1 MRCVKSIFTVSIFA
15 MIIVSGARAEIVS
28 KTQLD
33 KTIVAGT
40 NVTIDK
46 PTSGANN
53 GKIVINATDT
63 NTTYTTGTESYSGTT
78 KLYGSTG
85 TSTDGTM
92 TRGAI
97 TTALSGKQPTL
108 TTTNLKGAGSVS
120 VGIANGV
127 VTITGTDTQYTLPDA
142 TADVKGGVRVMTSAA
157 GIDESSAAED
167 AKVPTVAAAWDIANT
182 AAGNNSVGRSQGETN
197 KNKILITGATG
208 DVAPVAV
215 TTTGSGNAVTSVSVA
230 GGKYT
235 VTKGTTFATKAQL
248 DALDSATTGT
258 GAVVTN
264 VAQTDG
270 KVTVT
275 KGNVQ
280 VPVGSSTATTYA
292 AIWVE

>member
-15 MIIVSGARAEIVS
+15 VLVVTGARAEIVS
-28 KTQLD
+28 KTN
-33 KTIVAGT
+33 IVAGT
-40 NVTIDK
+40 NVTIEN
-46 PTSGANN
+46 PTSGTNS

-78 KLYGSTG
+78 KLYTSTG

-97 TTALSGKQPTL
+97 TTALNGKQPTL

-127 VTITGTDTQYTLPDA
+127 VTITGTDTKYSLPDA
-142 TADVKGGVRVMTSAA
+142 SATEKGGVRIMTSAA
-157 GIDESSAAED
+157 GIDETSATED
-167 AKVPTVAAAWDIANT
+167 AKVPTVAAAWDIANI
-182 AAGNNSVGRSQGETN
+182 AAGNNSVDKSQGESN

-208 DVAPVAV
+208 DVAPVSV
-215 TTTGSGNAVTSVSVA
+215 TTTGTGNAVTAVTVA

-235 VTKGTTFATKAQL
+235 VTKGETFATKAQL
-248 DALDSATTGT
+248 DALDSTSTGT

-264 VAQTDG
+264 VTQTDG

-292 AIWVE
+292 AIWIE